1 MKINDENRAKEKKIN
16 HDIVLKTKLLSNRVI
31 YFDIL
36 NILAIF
42 AVLILHHNG
51 IVHGSPM
58 TRAWNTSLI
67 AECLFYFAVP
77 LFCMLSGA
85 NLMNYRQKY
94 NTKTFFKKRVLKV
107 IIPFLFWSSFM
118 FVYKIFFTKTI
129 KIRSF
134 VELANYF
141 FLSKEETTYYF
152 MFNIIGIYLTIPFI
166 SLVAKKENKKS
177 LWFTCAL
184 YFIFNA
190 FIPNIL
196 TLFKIQYNKDASVLF
211 GGYIIF
217 AILGYLISI
226 TDIKKKYRYLIYV
239 SALIGIAYRY
249 ITTFILSK
257 NAGKVIKVTWGYT
270 SWHSI
275 LLASS
280 VFIAIKYIFINKK
293 FSIKSTKILCNLSSC
308 SFGIYLIHQLVMQV
322 EKNIFPIKVTS
333 WEYRTIFVFITYFVS
348 LLIIYILKKIPLIRK
363 VVP

>member
-141 FLSKEETTYYF
+141 F
-152 MFNIIGIYLTIPFI
+152 
-166 SLVAKKENKKS
+166 
-177 LWFTCAL
+177 
-184 YFIFNA
+184 
-190 FIPNIL
+190 
-196 TLFKIQYNKDASVLF
+196 
-211 GGYIIF
+211 
-217 AILGYLISI
+217 
-226 TDIKKKYRYLIYV
+226 
-239 SALIGIAYRY
+239 
-249 ITTFILSK
+249 
-257 NAGKVIKVTWGYT
+257 
-270 SWHSI
+270 
-275 LLASS
+275 
-280 VFIAIKYIFINKK
+280 
-293 FSIKSTKILCNLSSC
+293 
-308 SFGIYLIHQLVMQV
+308 
-322 EKNIFPIKVTS
+322 
-333 WEYRTIFVFITYFVS
+333 
-348 LLIIYILKKIPLIRK
+348 
-363 VVP
+363 